1 MLSLDW
7 LHAMVSYLLPP
18 ALWAL
23 LLACAVAVFDLA
35 VALGERLRGLRQ
47 LRAAGQPQHALAL
60 ARRRLERADLLARL
74 PPMLGLM
81 ATIIP
86 LGPGLAALGDEHEDP
101 RASLVNLVDVMLVFA
116 CGLLAALTASQ
127 PSALSRPQPVE
138 KGREIAQPEHAPG
151 PGAGYDRVGEVFRD
165 PVSGKLVLIEAPRT
179 AKP

>member
-86 LGPGLAALGDEHEDP
+86 LGPGLAALGRGESQALAQAVTVAFD
-101 RASLVNLVDVMLVFA
+101 ATVL
-116 CGLLAALTASQ
+116 GLAA
-127 PSALSRPQPVE
+127 
-138 KGREIAQPEHAPG
+138 GM
-151 PGAGYDRVGEVFRD
+151 VGLVL
-165 PVSGKLVLIEAPRT
+165 GKLRRRWYEELLEEMA
-179 AKP
+179 